1 MRVNLNFREA
11 NESDVPA
18 LVDLLADD
26 VLGAKREDI
35 SIPLNPNYL
44 DAFHSIEA
52 DSNNELTVVEADG
65 GLVGMLQLTFIPYL
79 THIGSWRCL
88 IEGVRIA
95 NTYRGKGL
103 GTEFINWA
111 IKRAKERRCS
121 IVQLTSDKNARMLF
135 GFMSHSDL
143 KLHMKDL
150 NSNYRALTSALN
162 RPPHCSLRSQC
173 LSADAWRCTRG
184 NSSNEA

>member
-35 SIPLNPNYL
+35 SIPLNQHYL

-65 GLVGMLQLTFIPYL
+65 ELVGMLQLTFIPYL
-79 THIGSWRCL
+79 THIGSWRAI

-111 IKRAKERRCS
+111 I
-121 IVQLTSDKNARMLF
+121 
-135 GFMSHSDL
+135 
-143 KLHMKDL
+143 
-150 NSNYRALTSALN
+150 
-162 RPPHCSLRSQC
+162 
-173 LSADAWRCTRG
+173 
-184 NSSNEA
+184 